1 MVPRLNCHLNLR
13 AKAIMRHQLR
23 GKSRQMDSR
32 LLKFLLYVGSTR
44 GFFYWHL
51 KFKISLAKSLLMVCQ
66 WQDLKISNS
75 ENQLTKKWGIG
86 ILIAITITIL
96 CFMHLAIIM
105 SSMTILT
112 RRKKK
117 YSEKYFSKNALGKM
131 TSVFHNSNIIHLME
145 LQALRTRMIP
155 LHI

>member
-1 MVPRLNCHLNLR
+1 
-13 AKAIMRHQLR
+13 
-23 GKSRQMDSR
+23 
-32 LLKFLLYVGSTR
+32 
-44 GFFYWHL
+44 
-51 KFKISLAKSLLMVCQ
+51 
-66 WQDLKISNS
+66 
-75 ENQLTKKWGIG
+75 
-86 ILIAITITIL
+86 
-96 CFMHLAIIM
+96 MHLAIIM